1 MTCVQIKDNNEMGTE
16 VLPAVDSK
24 GKQPLHPMP
33 DEVVLPP
40 TAEEDP
46 KTPEGGDDEGMEEP
60 PSNKRRNYGHYHQ
73 EDGPTHFCKVILAP
87 KLECIP
93 MPLDFTKHF
102 VAVPTEF
109 KLRNNTGC
117 SWKVTVK
124 LMNGRVTLDQGWA
137 TYAAVHQIKIGY
149 MVTFKLLTPDTLKV
163 IIFDDDGIEV
173 VNKCGKHDE
182 AFAAKE

>member
-1 MTCVQIKDNNEMGTE
+1 MGTE
-16 VLPAVDSK
+16 VLPAVDNK
-24 GKQPLHPMP
+24 GKQPVRPMP
-33 DEVVLPP
+33 EVVLPP
-40 TAEEDP
+40 TADEEP
-46 KTPEGGDDEGMEEP
+46 KTPEVGGDERMEEA
-60 PSNKRRNYGHYHQ
+60 PSSKHRNYGHYHE
-73 EDGPTHFCKVILAP
+73 EDGPTHFYMAILAP
-87 KLECIP
+87 KLERIP

-109 KLRNNTGC
+109 KLMKNTGC

-124 LMNGRVTLDQGWA
+124 LMNGR
-137 TYAAVHQIKIGY
+137 IKIGY

-182 AFAAKE
+182 AFAAKD

>member
-1 MTCVQIKDNNEMGTE
+1 MGRRKVDSERIEGIEESNE
-16 VLPAVDSK
+16 VLPAVDNK
-24 GKQPLHPMP
+24 DKQPLHPMP

-40 TAEEDP
+40 IAEEDLEM
-46 KTPEGGDDEGMEEP
+46 PEGGDDEGMEEP

-73 EDGPTHFCKVILAP
+73 EDDPTHFCKVILTP

-102 VAVPTEF
+102 VAVPAEF

-124 LMNGRVTLDQGWA
+124 LMNGRMTLDQGWA
-137 TYAAVHQIKIGY
+137 TYTAVHQIKIGY
-149 MVTFKLLTPDTLKV
+149 MV

-173 VNKCGKHDE
+173 VNKCGKHGK
-182 AFAAKE
+182 AFATKE

>member
-1 MTCVQIKDNNEMGTE
+1 MGTE

-33 DEVVLPP
+33 DEVELPS

-60 PSNKRRNYGHYHQ
+60 FPPATSAATTTTTIK
-73 EDGPTHFCKVILAP
+73 EDGPTHFCK
-87 KLECIP
+87 
-93 MPLDFTKHF
+93 
-102 VAVPTEF
+102 
-109 KLRNNTGC
+109 
-117 SWKVTVK
+117 
-124 LMNGRVTLDQGWA
+124 GWT

-149 MVTFKLLTPDTLKV
+149 MVTFKPLTPDTLKV

>member
-1 MTCVQIKDNNEMGTE
+1 MNCVQIEESNEMGTE
-16 VLPAVDSK
+16 VLPALDNK
-24 GKQPLHPMP
+24 GRQPLHPMP

-60 PSNKRRNYGHYHQ
+60 PA
-73 EDGPTHFCKVILAP
+73 T
-87 KLECIP
+87 
-93 MPLDFTKHF
+93 DFTKHF
-102 VAVPTEF
+102 VVVPTEF

-117 SWKVTVK
+117 SWK
-124 LMNGRVTLDQGWA
+124 
-137 TYAAVHQIKIGY
+137 IKIGY

-163 IIFDDDGIEV
+163 IMFDEDGIEV

>member
-1 MTCVQIKDNNEMGTE
+1 
-16 VLPAVDSK
+16 
-24 GKQPLHPMP
+24 
-33 DEVVLPP
+33 
-40 TAEEDP
+40 
-46 KTPEGGDDEGMEEP
+46 
-60 PSNKRRNYGHYHQ
+60 
-73 EDGPTHFCKVILAP
+73 
-87 KLECIP
+87 

-109 KLRNNTGC
+109 KLGNNTDC

-163 IIFDDDGIEV
+163 IIFDDDGIEI

-182 AFAAKE
+182 GFAAKE